1 MKDPRSRLIVALDVP
16 DRRAAL
22 AAVKSL
28 RGHVGYFKLGLEIF
42 VSEGP
47 GLVQEIQGAGEKV
60 FLDLKLHDIPNT
72 VAGAVRA
79 ACRLGIEMLT
89 LHAAGGRAMM
99 EAGRKAAEESAMP
112 PLLLAVTVL
121 TSLSPADI
129 RTFGIRETPEDWTRR
144 LASLAQEA
152 GIRGLVASPE
162 ELRSLRQK
170 FGDRMRLVAPGI
182 RPVGS
187 ESKDQAR
194 IATPSQAIHDGAD
207 FLVVG
212 RPILQAADPAAAAAE
227 IVREIKNGDRLPFRQ
242 FREE

>member
-1 MKDPRSRLIVALDVP
+1 MKDARSRLIVALDVP

-47 GLVQEIQGAGEKV
+47 GLVQEIRGSGEKV

-89 LHAAGGRAMM
+89 LHAAGGQAMM
-99 EAGRKAAEESAMP
+99 EAGRKAAEESAVP

-129 RTFGIRETPEDWTRR
+129 RTFGIQETPEEWTRK
-144 LASLAQEA
+144 LALLAQEA
-152 GIRGLVASPE
+152 GIRGLVASPA
-162 ELRSLRQK
+162 ELQSLRQK
-170 FGDRMRLVAPGI
+170 FGEGMQLVSPGI
-182 RPVGS
+182 RPTGS
-187 ESKDQAR
+187 ATQDQAR
-194 IATPSQAIHDGAD
+194 FATPSQAIHNGAN

-227 IVREIKNGDRLPFRQ
+227 IVREIESAKKR
-242 FREE
+242 